1 MADRAN
7 LENYVTVRQAADLL
21 GVSSQLVYDRVRAGD
36 IVSLRF
42 GDRYVI
48 FKDDLDRKAFEIRRR
63 GRKSRFWLG
72 GVEPGDRVK
81 NQRFSTSEEEDAWLK
96 GIARDQGLSVAETV
110 RQAINQAYG
119 VPR

>member
-7 LENYVTVRQAADLL
+7 LEDYITVKQAADLL
-21 GVSSQLVYDRVRAGD
+21 GVSTQLVYSRISTGD
-36 IVSLRF
+36 IASLQF
-42 GDRYVI
+42 GDRHVI
-48 FKDDLDRKAFEIRRR
+48 FKGDLDRKAFEIRRR

-72 GVEPGDRVK
+72 GVEPSDRVK
-81 NQRFSTSEEEDAWLK
+81 NQRFATSEAEDAWLK
-96 GIARDQGLSVAETV
+96 GVARDQGLSVAETV